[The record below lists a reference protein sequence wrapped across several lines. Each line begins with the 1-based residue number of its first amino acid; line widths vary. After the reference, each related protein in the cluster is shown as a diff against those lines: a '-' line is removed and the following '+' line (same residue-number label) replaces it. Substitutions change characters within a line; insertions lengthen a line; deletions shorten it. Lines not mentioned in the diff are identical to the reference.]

1 MKSTVS
7 VKHIVTD
14 FIHISEQLRELF
26 NGQEQ
31 FQPIVDFILAKDYLD
46 DDLDIPF
53 PKLKDLEE
61 GTGIKPY
68 ILRKLL
74 LQMYNQIFNYESHLK
89 LRFDKTLYH
98 FYVKFYDQYCY
109 FTVDKLD
116 CLPRIG
122 EQISLPFIKASM
134 DINWFYVDGIKHE
147 FEGNTQNI
155 HLTLKV
161 GEYNS
166 YWRFRKDQAI
176 EQKEIGHYDISNSR
190 DDYELKDKVYF
201 KKNHWNR

>member
-31 FQPIVDFILAKDYLD
+31 FQPILDFILAKDYLD

-53 PKLKDLEE
+53 PKLKDLVE

-74 LQMYNQIFNYESHLK
+74 LQMYNQIFNYESRLK

-109 FTVDKLD
+109 FTVV
-116 CLPRIG
+116 
-122 EQISLPFIKASM
+122 
-134 DINWFYVDGIKHE
+134 DIPVQTE
-147 FEGNTQNI
+147 
-155 HLTLKV
+155 HLIPV
-161 GEYNS
+161 
-166 YWRFRKDQAI
+166 
-176 EQKEIGHYDISNSR
+176 
-190 DDYELKDKVYF
+190 
-201 KKNHWNR
+201 